1 MSSCLTSNQ
10 SEPFYDNHANAK
22 ALSALGTEV
31 LLKGKGAA
39 GVLGRTN
46 AITLDKSRMS
56 L

>member
-22 ALSALGTEV
+22 VLSALGTEV
-31 LLKGKGAA
+31 LLKGRRDL

-56 L
+56 